1 MKLCRHFRDLARS
14 HPEIK
19 RVGDVGAQ
27 DVNGTYRGLFG
38 DFDYVGFDIHAGPN
52 VDVVLT
58 PEVAWQLPGE
68 HCGTFDA
75 VISGQ
80 TLEHVAAPWLWIKDV
95 VRLGKPGAL
104 IWICAPNTEKF
115 HEYPIDAW
123 RIWPDGMRALFRE
136 AGIQEISCF
145 ADEADT
151 VGIGRLSR

>member
-1 MKLCRHFRDLARS
+1 MS
-14 HPEIK
+14 
-19 RVGDVGAQ
+19 VGDWR
-27 DVNGTYRGLFG
+27 DKLSE
-38 DFDYVGFDIHAGPN
+38 
-52 VDVVLT
+52 LS
-58 PEVAWQLPGE
+58 E
-68 HCGTFDA
+68 
-75 VISGQ
+75 
-80 TLEHVAAPWLWIKDV
+80 
-95 VRLGKPGAL
+95 GAL